1 MRKIIIIGASSGIG
15 AELAKSYASNGCM
28 VGISA
33 RREEPLKTLADSYKS
48 NIIYL
53 LMDVSYSYA
62 EESSNI
68 YGAYDGFE
76 ELAKRLGGVD
86 LVIFCAGYGKQTRE
100 LVLEQELATV
110 DVNISGFVAVAT
122 AAVNYFIKRAPSVT
136 TPQFVAISSV
146 ASLKGLGISASYSA
160 SKRFQLTY
168 LESLDQLL
176 RSKGV
181 KISFTSILPGFVAT
195 DFIGKKNYPFTL
207 DKVYAAKKIVQAIE
221 RRKFRAVIDWKW
233 GIVVALWALIPNFVW
248 RRIKL

>member
-1 MRKIIIIGASSGIG
+1 MRKIIIIVASSGIG
-15 AELAKSYASNGCM
+15 AELAKHYASSGCM

-33 RREEPLKTLADSYKS
+33 RREESLKILADSYRN

-53 LMDVSYSYA
+53 SMDVSYNYA
-62 EESSNI
+62 AENCKV
-68 YGAYDGFE
+68 YGAYDGLE
-76 ELAKRLGGVD
+76 ELINRLGGVD

-110 DVNISGFVAVAT
+110 DVNISGFVAVTT
-122 AAVNYFIKRAPSVT
+122 AAVNYFIKREQGSI
-136 TPQFVAISSV
+136 TPQFVVISSV
-146 ASLKGLGISASYSA
+146 ASLRGLGISASYSA

-168 LESLDQLL
+168 LEGLDQLL

-233 GIVVALWALIPNFVW
+233 GIVVALWGLIPNFVW